1 MNRRR
6 FVAALGTTASVGVAG
21 CLGTSGGAS
30 APTDGFETTDAD
42 GDVNPV
48 AFGNVSLP
56 VSEDE
61 LNRGARQD
69 GIPAIVDPEFGSDW
83 SDVDATLDDVEP
95 VVGVELD
102 GEARAYPLAVLNW
115 HEIVNDAFDRPILV
129 TYCPLCGSA
138 VVAERVVAGDTRT
151 FGVSG
156 YLWHSDLV
164 MYDRESDSL
173 WSQVLATAIR
183 GPLTGTELD
192 LLPATT
198 TSWGEWRASHPDT
211 SVLLPPPLSDTVTG
225 RVTRDYDRDP
235 YRGYDASSRIGIGY
249 NDDVDDRLHPKTR
262 VLGVAH
268 GGEAVAYPLS
278 AVSETPLVTDDVGGL
293 PVVVAATTGGTLVAY
308 DRRVDGSALSFDRE
322 SGTDVLAAGGSR
334 WNLLTGRATDG
345 PHAGTTLT
353 RANDRSPMFWFAWAE
368 FFPDTAIYGR
378 A

>member
-1 MNRRR
+1 
-6 FVAALGTTASVGVAG
+6 
-21 CLGTSGGAS
+21 
-30 APTDGFETTDAD
+30 
-42 GDVNPV
+42 
-48 AFGNVSLP
+48 
-56 VSEDE
+56 
-61 LNRGARQD
+61 
-69 GIPAIVDPEFGSDW
+69 
-83 SDVDATLDDVEP
+83 
-95 VVGVELD
+95 
-102 GEARAYPLAVLNW
+102 
-115 HEIVNDAFDRPILV
+115 
-129 TYCPLCGSA
+129 
-138 VVAERVVAGDTRT
+138 
-151 FGVSG
+151 
-156 YLWHSDLV
+156 

-235 YRGYDASSRIGIGY
+235 YRGYDASSRVGIGY

-278 AVSETPLVTDDVGGL
+278 AVAETPLVTDDVGGL

-308 DRRVDGSALSFDRE
+308 DRRVDGSTLSFDRE
-322 SGTDVLAAGGSR
+322 SGTDALAAGGSR
-334 WNLLTGRATDG
+334 WDLLTGRATDG

-368 FFPDTAIYGR
+368 FFPDTTIYGR
-378 A
+378 S